1 VAWQAAGLIA
11 AALVAV
17 AAQAADQ
24 RRGPVAP
31 SYSDHAK
38 SVPQTPFRSLKPDE
52 RKVLAPVERDW
63 DALPGYQQ
71 QRLVQS
77 ARRYPSLQPIQ
88 KERFDTRIRDWA
100 AMSPEQRRQARE
112 TYQGLRKL
120 PPDKQHELRERWLQL
135 HRPPEESSE
144 PDLGQRPASR

>member
-1 VAWQAAGLIA
+1 VAWQAAAGLIA

-17 AAQAADQ
+17 AAHAADQ
-24 RRGPVAP
+24 RAAP
-31 SYSDHAK
+31 APPIERAK
-38 SVPQTPFRSLKPDE
+38 PVPQTPFYALKPEE

-63 DALPGYQQ
+63 NNLPGYQQ
-71 QRLVQS
+71 QRLMQS

-100 AMSPEQRRQARE
+100 AMSPEQRRAARE

-135 HRPPEESSE
+135 HRPPEEGSE